1 MLLLQDPPVPE
12 AVVVAAVDSVDTE
25 AVVVAAVDSV
35 DTEAVV
41 VVGAAVGDA
50 VDESPVQ
57 SSFPLKLILITLGSW
72 PSKVIMYSRLSFAPA
87 ASP

>member
-12 AVVVAAVDSVDTE
+12 G
-25 AVVVAAVDSV
+25 VVVAAVDSV

-41 VVGAAVGDA
+41 VVGGAVGDA

-57 SSFPLKLILITLGSW
+57 SSSPLKLILITFGSW
-72 PSKVIMYSRLSFAPA
+72 PSKVIMYSSLSFDPA

>member
-1 MLLLQDPPVPE
+1 MTVLLLQDPPVPE

-41 VVGAAVGDA
+41 VVGAAVGDS
-50 VDESPVQ
+50 VDESPRQ
-57 SSFPLKLILITLGSW
+57 SSFPL
-72 PSKVIMYSRLSFAPA
+72 
-87 ASP
+87 